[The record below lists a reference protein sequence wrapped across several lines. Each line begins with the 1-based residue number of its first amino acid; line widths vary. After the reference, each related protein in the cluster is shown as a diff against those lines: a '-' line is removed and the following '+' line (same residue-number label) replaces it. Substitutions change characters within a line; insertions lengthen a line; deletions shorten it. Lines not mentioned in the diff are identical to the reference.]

1 MANDTWSPDQYL
13 RFADERRR
21 PFDDL
26 LALVEPVAGGRA
38 VDLGCGTGELTA
50 ELHRHVGAASTVGV
64 DSSPAMLERAATHAG
79 GGLTFALGDL
89 AAWTGGTAADVV
101 FANASL
107 QWVPDH
113 PALLA
118 ALTHHVAPGGQ
129 LAFQVPANHDH
140 PAHTVAAELG
150 TELGLG
156 AVGPAAS
163 VLPPET
169 YAELLHDLGY
179 VEHHVRLQ
187 VYGFELPT
195 SADVV
200 EWTKGTL
207 LTGYRAR
214 LDPPAYA
221 AFEAEY
227 RARLVARLGDRRPYF
242 YAFKRILAWARRP
255 VAAPVEPRTTI
266 G

>member
-1 MANDTWSPDQYL
+1 MPTDTWSPDQYL
-13 RFADERRR
+13 RFAAERRR

-26 LALVEPVAGGRA
+26 LALVEAVPGGRV

-50 ELHRHVGAASTVGV
+50 ELHRHARAASTVGV
-64 DSSPAMLERAATHAG
+64 DSSPAMLERATGHAG
-79 GGLTFALGDL
+79 DGLTFELGDL
-89 AAWTGGTAADVV
+89 ATWTGAAPTDVV

-113 PALLA
+113 EALLT
-118 ALTHHVAPGGQ
+118 ALTAGVAPGGQ

-150 TELGLG
+150 AELGLG
-156 AVGPAAS
+156 PVGPAAS
-163 VLPPET
+163 VLAPEA

-179 VEHHVRLQ
+179 VEQHVRLQ

-195 SADVV
+195 SADVA

-214 LDPPAYA
+214 LDPSAYA
-221 AFEAEY
+221 AFEGEY
-227 RARLVARLGDRRPYF
+227 RLRLVAHLGDRRPYF
-242 YAFKRILAWARRP
+242 YPFKRILAWARRP
-255 VAAPVEPRTTI
+255 ALP